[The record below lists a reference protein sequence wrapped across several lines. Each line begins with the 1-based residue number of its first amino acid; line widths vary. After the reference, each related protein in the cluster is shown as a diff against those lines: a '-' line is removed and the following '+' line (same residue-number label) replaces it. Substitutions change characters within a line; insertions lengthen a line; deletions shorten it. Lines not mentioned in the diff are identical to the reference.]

1 MIPCSIVRRRVELE
15 AKALQYWRPTAK
27 EVDETRC
34 IRYVGHSGYC
44 VAKTSW
50 STESSEGSFD
60 SRLGAFYVGLRCQPG
75 ARASVSYPVQVSV
88 VIPAFNRLD
97 LLSQAIESVFA
108 AAGAL
113 NVEVIVVDDAS
124 SEDVPQVLVDRAV
137 TYKRLTQNSGSS
149 VARNVGLAQSS
160 GKFVKFLDSDDVL
173 MPGSLQA
180 EYQAAC
186 TGRADIVVCDWI
198 ETQLSVD
205 GTERVLHHREAPLFS
220 DIKDD
225 LLNGLAV
232 PTSAALYEGQL
243 ARNVNWNP
251 ELSKLNDWD
260 YFVKAAFNANNIKTF
275 ANNSY
280 RWRQHDGERITS
292 SSSRM
297 KHISEFYVILDS
309 LRDALQSAGALTER
323 RRARLAQYWYKELR
337 YLYRYSRKEGAN
349 RLRKIL
355 ELDPHFVPRDEEPS
369 GVFRAM
375 AKFIPLGIVLPVYG
389 FMRGGGTDD

>member
-1 MIPCSIVRRRVELE
+1 MI
-15 AKALQYWRPTAK
+15 Q
-27 EVDETRC
+27 
-34 IRYVGHSGYC
+34 
-44 VAKTSW
+44 
-50 STESSEGSFD
+50 
-60 SRLGAFYVGLRCQPG
+60 SRD
-75 ARASVSYPVQVSV
+75 VSV

-97 LLSQAIESVFA
+97 LLPQAVESAFA
-108 AAGAL
+108 AAGTL

-124 SEDVPQVLVDRAV
+124 SEDVSHVLEGRDVV
-137 TYKRLTQNSGSS
+137 YIRLSQNSGSS
-149 VARNVGLAQSS
+149 VARNVGVAQSS
-160 GKFVKFLDSDDVL
+160 GKFIKFLDSDDVL
-173 MPGSLQA
+173 VRRSLEA

-186 TGRADIVVCDWI
+186 TNRADIVVCDWI
-198 ETQLSVD
+198 ETSLSAD
-205 GTERVLHHREAPLFS
+205 GTERVLHHRKAPAFS
-220 DIKDD
+220 DINDD

-243 ARNVNWNP
+243 ARSVRWHP
-251 ELSKLNDWD
+251 ALSKLNDWD
-260 YFVKAAFNANNIKTF
+260 YFVKAAFNASNIITL
-275 ANNSY
+275 ANDSY
-280 RWRQHDGERITS
+280 RWRQHDGARITS

-297 KHISEFYVILDS
+297 KHIGEFYAILDH

-337 YLYRYSRKEGAN
+337 YLYRYSRLEGAN

-375 AKFIPLGIVLPVYG
+375 AKFIPLGILLPAYG